1 MIGSIVVKARYYIAC
16 LFVIGVLSIFAQP
29 ALAAPAM
36 TTDTGV
42 SGNGRCVQSFLTFP
56 AWFKGLTDANCDIKS
71 PAEIGFTQ
79 FVTTIALNVVEML
92 LNLAGYASV
101 AFIIY
106 GGYKYMISAGSPD
119 GMVSAR
125 KTIMN
130 AVIGLIIS
138 IAAVAIVNTIANGL
152 GS

>member
-1 MIGSIVVKARYYIAC
+1 MIRAIAAKARYYVAC
-16 LFVIGVLSIFAQP
+16 LLVIGALSSLGQP
-29 ALAAPAM
+29 AFAAPA
-36 TTDTGV
+36 
-42 SGNGRCVQSFLTFP
+42 SGGCAQSFLTFP
-56 AWFKGLTDANCDIKS
+56 AWYKGLTDANCDIKS
-71 PAEIGFTQ
+71 PADVGFTQ
-79 FVTTIALNVVEML
+79 FVTTIGLNIVEMI
-92 LNLAGYASV
+92 LNLSGYASV

-138 IAAVAIVNTIANGL
+138 IAAVAIVNTIGNGL